1 MGTGVRKPLRSVRYS
16 RRKLA
21 SMKSCSLSS
30 VRYSKGSAI
39 ARSGIARVDCSV
51 HTVVYIQ
58 LYICY
63 TVNLLAELLTL
74 GLLGAEMLQ

>member
-1 MGTGVRKPLRSVRYS
+1 MKKINGNPN
-16 RRKLA
+16 A
-21 SMKSCSLSS
+21 SF
-30 VRYSKGSAI
+30 VQYR
-39 ARSGIARVDCSV
+39 SV

-74 GLLGAEMLQ
+74 GLLGTEMPQ